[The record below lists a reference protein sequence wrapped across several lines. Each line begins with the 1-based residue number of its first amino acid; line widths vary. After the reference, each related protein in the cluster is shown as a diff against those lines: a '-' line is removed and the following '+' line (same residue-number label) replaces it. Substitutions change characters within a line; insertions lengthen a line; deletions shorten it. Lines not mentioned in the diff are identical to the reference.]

1 MSGVRDGSEY
11 LALQITGVPD
21 SVRVKVAEY
30 LFAHSGKWIGEL
42 EGNPIQ
48 IETLSD
54 GHALVTF
61 PAIAEVDIHEF
72 MTAIGGEA
80 S

>member
-1 MSGVRDGSEY
+1 MSGICDGDEY
-11 LALQITGVPD
+11 LALRVTDVPD
-21 SVRVKVAEY
+21 SVRAKVAEY
-30 LFAHSGKWIGEL
+30 LFAHSGKWIGEDD
-42 EGNPIQ
+42 PIQ

-72 MTAIGGEA
+72 MTVIGGKA
-80 S
+80 